1 MVKRAFSL
9 SDEPQAVRQ
18 RYGFKSIGQC
28 CLMARRLVER
38 GVPFV
43 TVNDRGWDTHE
54 SLYTRL
60 KEGYTGATKP
70 VGLVPSLDQAFSAL
84 VGDLDQLGMLEETL
98 IVVMGEFGRTP
109 KLNTRGG
116 RDHWPRVFS
125 VILAGGGIRGGQVV
139 GSSDSVGEGPR
150 DRPVTPSDL
159 AATIYT
165 LLGIDPK
172 LELHTADGRPVRV
185 APFEAEVIRELV

>member
-1 MVKRAFSL
+1 M
-9 SDEPQAVRQ
+9 
-18 RYGFKSIGQC
+18 
-28 CLMARRLVER
+28 
-38 GVPFV
+38 PFV

-54 SLYTRL
+54 KLQVRL
-60 KEGYTGATKP
+60 KDGFAGAKVD
-70 VGLVPSLDQAFSAL
+70 VGLVPSLDHALSAL
-84 VGDLDQLGMLEETL
+84 ITDLEQRAMLDETL
-98 IVVMGEFGRTP
+98 VVVMGEFGRTP

-125 VILAGGGIRGGQVV
+125 VLMAGGGVAGGQVI
-139 GSSDSVGEGPR
+139 GSSDAVGESPL

-172 LELHTADGRPVRV
+172 EEFHTDDGRPVRIS
-185 APFEAEVIRELV
+185 PYEAEPVSELIA

>member
-1 MVKRAFSL
+1 MTRLDRRRQFVAAMDGFSRQHDRSPLPTTDPDLQRAYDLIASDEAKRAFAL
-9 SDEPQAVRQ
+9 SDEPQSVRQ

-28 CLMARRLVER
+28 CLLARRLVER

-60 KEGYTGATKP
+60 KEGYTGAATP

-84 VGDLDQLGMLEETL
+84 VSDLDQRGMLEETL

-109 KLNTRGG
+109 KLNAAGG
-116 RDHWPRVFS
+116 RDHWPRLFS
-125 VILAGGGIRGGQVV
+125 VAMAGGGIRGGRVV
-139 GSSDSVGEGPR
+139 GRSQRPHVVG
-150 DRPVTPSDL
+150 
-159 AATIYT
+159 
-165 LLGIDPK
+165 
-172 LELHTADGRPVRV
+172 
-185 APFEAEVIRELV
+185 